1 MIDASIDLK
10 GGGTAALDKRDSGS
24 RLPHFE
30 RSEVSRAFV
39 KRASAS
45 ILKNVCSMFAT
56 TLALHHPGGVAM
68 YREMVVQ
75 YDWDLPGANQPAAGD
90 GGYLAD

>member
-1 MIDASIDLK
+1 MTYTRICPTPLWQTVRMIDASIDLK

-30 RSEVSRAFV
+30 RSEVRRAFV

-45 ILKNVCSMFAT
+45 ILKYV
-56 TLALHHPGGVAM
+56 
-68 YREMVVQ
+68 
-75 YDWDLPGANQPAAGD
+75 
-90 GGYLAD
+90 